1 MFTINL
7 LAVWVV
13 RCSCF
18 LRLRFRFFHVLPF
31 QGPSC
36 GTMSTSVASIFYAM
50 LGSVIV
56 SLVARG
62 SMKSPSAKAVA
73 SLLVTK
79 KKAKATSGNSKTSPK
94 WVSMYMTDVDEQSAS
109 TVSMSELQVTTQS
122 SSTTWIQICTKR
134 VLQMI
139 SQMQRTCSHIS
150 KTNGLAAPPRRYCGI
165 A

>member
-1 MFTINL
+1 M
-7 LAVWVV
+7 
-13 RCSCF
+13 
-18 LRLRFRFFHVLPF
+18 LPF

-56 SLVARG
+56 SLIARG

-94 WVSMYMTDVDEQSAS
+94 
-109 TVSMSELQVTTQS
+109 
-122 SSTTWIQICTKR
+122 
-134 VLQMI
+134 
-139 SQMQRTCSHIS
+139 
-150 KTNGLAAPPRRYCGI
+150 
-165 A
+165 